1 MKAFVKAFVK
11 QKSASITVEAA
22 IVMSAIL
29 LILFLILTAL
39 INEYI
44 RVMDYC
50 NLLKAE
56 VKTFAGSDQ
65 GEILRIIK
73 VVTDT
78 GRNITDGIFKGE

>member
-50 NLLKAE
+50 NILKAE

-65 GEILRIIK
+65 GETLRIIK